1 MYIDSH
7 CHLDRID
14 LKDFNHNFSELMTG
28 IEQAKVERML
38 CVSISLDEYPAMKAL
53 VADYDNVDISVG
65 VHPCDTQNDTG
76 MDDTLKL
83 QQLIELG
90 ADPKVVAIGETGL
103 DYYYA
108 KDTREQ
114 QLASFKVHMQ
124 AANALNK
131 PVIIHTR
138 DARQDTLDI
147 LKDYDVASCGGV
159 LHCFTESWEMAKQAL
174 DMGMYISFSGIVTFR
189 NAEALREVARQVPDD
204 RFLIE
209 TDSPYLAPVPHRGKQ
224 NQPGWV
230 GHVAECLAQVRETTP
245 KTIAELSK
253 RNYLTLF
260 ER

>member
-1 MYIDSH
+1 MFIDSH

-14 LKDFNHNFSELMTG
+14 LNDFNNNFNELMDA
-28 IEQAKVERML
+28 IQQAKVERML

-53 VADYDNVDISVG
+53 VANRDNVDISVG
-65 VHPCDTQNDTG
+65 VHPCDTQ
-76 MDDTLKL
+76 DDTVKL
-83 QQLIELG
+83 QQLLELG

-114 QLASFKVHMQ
+114 QIASFKVHIQ

-138 DARQDTLDI
+138 DAQQDTLDI
-147 LKDYDVASCGGV
+147 LKEYDVANCGGV
-159 LHCFTESWEMAKQAL
+159 LHCFTESWDMARQAL
-174 DMGMYISFSGIVTFR
+174 DLGLYISFSGIVTFR
-189 NAEALREVARQVPDD
+189 NADALRDVAKRVPDE

-209 TDSPYLAPVPHRGKQ
+209 TDSPYLAPMPHRGKQ
-224 NQPGWV
+224 NRPAWV
-230 GHVAECLAQVRETTP
+230 GHVAECLAQVRGCSLETV
-245 KTIAELSK
+245 AELSK
-253 RNYLTLF
+253 RNYLNLF

>member
-1 MYIDSH
+1 MFIDSH

-14 LKDFNHNFSELMTG
+14 LKDFNNSFNELLDT
-28 IEQAKVERML
+28 IQQAQVERML

-53 VADYDNVDISVG
+53 VANRPDIDISVG
-65 VHPCDTQNDTG
+65 VHPCDTQ
-76 MDDTLKL
+76 DDTVKL

-90 ADPKVVAIGETGL
+90 SDPKVVAIGETGL

-124 AANALNK
+124 AANELQK

-138 DARQDTLDI
+138 DAQQDTLDI
-147 LKDYDVASCGGV
+147 LKDYNVASCGGV
-159 LHCFTESWEMAKQAL
+159 LHCFTESWDMARQAL

-189 NAEALREVARQVPDD
+189 NADALRDVARQVPDD

-224 NQPGWV
+224 NHPGWV
-230 GHVAECLAQVRETTP
+230 GHVAECLADVRGSNVER
-245 KTIAELSK
+245 IAELS
-253 RNYLTLF
+253 RLNYLRLF
-260 ER
+260 DQ

>member
-1 MYIDSH
+1 MFIDSH

-14 LKDFNHNFSELMTG
+14 LKDFNNSFSELLDT
-28 IEQAKVERML
+28 IQQAQVERML

-53 VADYDNVDISVG
+53 VENQPDIDISVG
-65 VHPCDTQNDTG
+65 VHPCDTQ
-76 MDDTLKL
+76 DDTVKL
-83 QQLIELG
+83 QQLIALG
-90 ADPKVVAIGETGL
+90 SDPKVVAIGETGL

-124 AANALNK
+124 AANELQK

-138 DARQDTLDI
+138 DAQQDTLDI
-147 LKDYDVASCGGV
+147 LKDYNVAGCGGV
-159 LHCFTESWEMAKQAL
+159 LHCFTESWEMARQAL

-189 NAEALREVARQVPDD
+189 NADALREVARQVPDD

-224 NQPGWV
+224 NHPGWV
-230 GHVAECLAQVRETTP
+230 GHVAECLAEVRGNSIEN
-245 KTIAELSK
+245 IAQLSK
-253 RNYLTLF
+253 HNYVRLF
-260 ER
+260 DQ

>member
-14 LKDFNHNFSELMTG
+14 LKDFNNSFTQLLDTIQQSG
-28 IEQAKVERML
+28 VERML

-53 VADYDNVDISVG
+53 VEGRDNIDISVG
-65 VHPCDTQNDTG
+65 VHPCDTQ
-76 MDDTLKL
+76 DDTVKL

-90 ADPKVVAIGETGL
+90 SDSKVVAIGETGL
-103 DYYYA
+103 DYYYSA
-108 KDTREQ
+108 ETREQ

-124 AANALNK
+124 AANELAK

-138 DARQDTLDI
+138 DAQQDTLDI
-147 LKDYDVASCGGV
+147 LKEGNVASCGGV

-189 NAEALREVARQVPDD
+189 NAQALRDVALKVPED

-224 NQPGWV
+224 NHPGWV
-230 GHVAECLAQVRETTP
+230 GHVAECLAQVRGCEVEN
-245 KTIAELSK
+245 IAAQSRE
-253 RNYLTLF
+253 NYLRLF
-260 ER
+260 VS

>member
-1 MYIDSH
+1 MFIDSH

-14 LKDFNHNFSELMTG
+14 LKDFNNSFSELLDT
-28 IEQAKVERML
+28 IQQAQVERML

-53 VADYDNVDISVG
+53 VENQPDIDISVG
-65 VHPCDTQNDTG
+65 VHPCDTQ
-76 MDDTLKL
+76 DDTVKL

-90 ADPKVVAIGETGL
+90 SDPKVVAIGETGL

-124 AANALNK
+124 AANELQK

-138 DARQDTLDI
+138 DAQQDTLDI
-147 LKDYDVASCGGV
+147 LKDYNVASCGGV
-159 LHCFTESWEMAKQAL
+159 LHCFTESWEMARQAL

-189 NAEALREVARQVPDD
+189 NADALRDVAQRVPDD

-224 NQPGWV
+224 NHPGWV
-230 GHVAECLAQVRETTP
+230 GHVAECLADVRGTNVQS
-245 KTIAELSK
+245 IAELS
-253 RNYLTLF
+253 RLNYLRLF
-260 ER
+260 DR

>member
-1 MYIDSH
+1 MFIDSH

-14 LKDFNHNFSELMTG
+14 LNDFGNNFQQLLQT
-28 IEQAKVERML
+28 IQQANVERML
-38 CVSISLDEYPAMKAL
+38 CVSISLKEYPAMKAL
-53 VADYDNVDISVG
+53 VADADNVDISVG
-65 VHPCDTQNDTG
+65 VHPCDTQ
-76 MDDTLKL
+76 DDIVKL

-124 AANALNK
+124 AANALKK

-138 DARQDTLDI
+138 DAQQDTLDM
-147 LKDYDVASCGGV
+147 LKNESVENCGGV
-159 LHCFTESWEMAKQAL
+159 LHCFTESWEMASQAL
-174 DMGMYISFSGIVTFR
+174 DMGMYISFSGIVTFK
-189 NAEALREVARQVPDD
+189 NAQALREVAKQVPDD

-224 NQPGWV
+224 NHPGWV
-230 GHVAECLAQVRETTP
+230 GHVAQCLAEVRQCSVEN
-245 KTIAELSK
+245 IAELSK
-253 RNYLTLF
+253 INYQKLF
-260 ER
+260 DR